1 MNKVNTLRKKIDEI
15 DERILDLIAQR
26 LNIVEEIGKEKR
38 DSGVGIVDKE
48 REELILSDLKK
59 SGEEKGVNPEVI
71 EKVWSVLIKASYV
84 IEGK

>member
-15 DERILDLIAQR
+15 DERILDLIAKR

-38 DSGVGIVDKE
+38 NSGIGIVDKK

-59 SGEEKGVNPEVI
+59 SGEEKGVSSEVI
-71 EKVWSVLIKASYV
+71 EKIWKILIKAAYV
-84 IEGK
+84 IERR